1 MRVVS
6 RLQAGS
12 GTTIEW
18 YDIWAPVLLVFF
30 RFIQG
35 FALGGEWGGA
45 VLMSV
50 EHAPEGRRGLYGSF
64 VALCLAV
71 GGILSTLVFL
81 FASVAVTPA
90 QFAAWAW
97 RIPFLASAVLVIV
110 GLYVRLGVAESPV

>member
-18 YDIWAPVLLVFF
+18 YDIWAPALLVFF
-30 RFIQG
+30 RFVQG

-50 EHAPEGRRGLYGSF
+50 EHAPQGKRGLFGSF
-64 VALCLAV
+64 VALGLPA
-71 GGILSTLVFL
+71 GIILSNVVFL
-81 FASVAVTPA
+81 IASSIVTPE

-97 RIPFLASAVLVIV
+97 RIPFLASVVLVAI
-110 GLYVRLGVAESPV
+110 GLFVRVKIAE